1 MEGWEEMEG
10 WKDGR
15 RWKDGR
21 MEGWEEME
29 GWKDGRMGGWMDEPP
44 DQSFDSGK
52 WPGRLRSLAAVSQVG
67 FNKVGHYMRSA
78 REGFSQSSLRFSSNI
93 KFSSLISTICMPNTP
108 Q

>member
-1 MEGWEEMEG
+1 MEG